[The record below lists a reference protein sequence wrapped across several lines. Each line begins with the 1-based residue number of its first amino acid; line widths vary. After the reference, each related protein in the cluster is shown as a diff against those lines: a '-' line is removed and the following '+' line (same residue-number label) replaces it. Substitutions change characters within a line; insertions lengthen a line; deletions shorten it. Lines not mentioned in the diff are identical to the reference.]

1 MIDKVFYFKL
11 FVIQKSKMAKI
22 YLTILSDV
30 KNFEVEI
37 IQNGKKCII
46 VSKKQD
52 IVVKSFQ
59 MT

>member
-1 MIDKVFYFKL
+1 
-11 FVIQKSKMAKI
+11 MAKI

-30 KNFEVEI
+30 KNFEVEEI

-52 IVVKSFQ
+52 IVVKTFQ